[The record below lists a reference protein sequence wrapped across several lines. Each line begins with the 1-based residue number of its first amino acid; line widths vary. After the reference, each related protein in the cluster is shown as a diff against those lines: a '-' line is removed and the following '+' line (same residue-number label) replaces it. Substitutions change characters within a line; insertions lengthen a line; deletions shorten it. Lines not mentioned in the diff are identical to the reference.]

1 MQGTASALC
10 ARHRRRLT
18 LLVLVLGSIL
28 VLWAGPIRPGIVLGE
43 SMSPTFHS
51 GQVFLM
57 SRVRGANAVGPGDA
71 VVVNVD
77 GQFYLKRVFAVGGQ
91 TIWGLDSTDVEG
103 APDIILSPDDLDRIR
118 EVARNRP
125 GVGRVVH
132 IRVPPRHVYVLGDA
146 DGNSYD
152 SRHFGPVPVDAI
164 RGRVLVA
171 RLFHLWRPT
180 PSGPRVVMASPGRR
194 PAGGER

>member
-1 MQGTASALC
+1 M
-10 ARHRRRLT
+10 
-18 LLVLVLGSIL
+18 
-28 VLWAGPIRPGIVLGE
+28 
-43 SMSPTFHS
+43 
-51 GQVFLM
+51 
-57 SRVRGANAVGPGDA
+57 
-71 VVVNVD
+71 
-77 GQFYLKRVFAVGGQ
+77 FAVGGQ

-103 APDIILSPDDLDRIR
+103 APDVILSPDDLDRIR

-152 SRHFGPVPVDAI
+152 SRHFGPVPVEAI

-171 RLFHLWRPT
+171 QLFHLWRPT
-180 PSGPRVVMASPGRR
+180 TRGPRVVMAGRGRR
-194 PAGGER
+194 PAGSER